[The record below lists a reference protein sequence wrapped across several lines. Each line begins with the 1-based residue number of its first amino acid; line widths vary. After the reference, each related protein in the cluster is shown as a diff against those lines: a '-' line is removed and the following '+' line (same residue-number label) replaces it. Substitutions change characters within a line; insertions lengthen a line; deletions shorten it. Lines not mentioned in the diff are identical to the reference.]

1 MANVCYKQT
10 NNTDMCFTNP
20 GMMSNL
26 LTSFFQTRK
35 CFIWQ
40 KQIGRQMALVY
51 GVNWY
56 SFCQYLSYYKD
67 FGV

>member
-10 NNTDMCFTNP
+10 NNTDMWFTNP

-26 LTSFFQTRK
+26 LTSFFGK
-35 CFIWQ
+35 
-40 KQIGRQMALVY
+40 KKIGRQMALVY